1 MKKREP
7 YAYRASV
14 KSSTSDELI
23 NTYFLRPAAGV
34 LVRLLYR
41 TPVTPN
47 QLTLTSIA
55 AGLMAAL
62 LYAQAA
68 AETTIIA
75 GLLVTVKDIL
85 DGADGQLARSRQ
97 QYSRAG
103 RFLDSIGDFV
113 VNVAVFAAFSWAL
126 TSQTGNLTFLA
137 LGALAFLGTTL
148 RVSYHVYYQT
158 AFLHLQ
164 EKYSLN
170 RMTEELREEDLGAA
184 RGTLLLQRIFQT
196 LYGWQ
201 DRLVSRLDVWSRHA
215 IPLTPKLRTN
225 WYADATGLRLS
236 SFLGLGTELSLLTV
250 TSLFVRLDLYLFL
263 NLFLMN
269 ALWATTVAYR
279 RWVLSRRVREAGRE
293 EERG

>member
-1 MKKREP
+1 MKQRER

-41 TPVTPN
+41 TPITPN
-47 QLTLTSIA
+47 HLTLASIA

-126 TSQTGNLTFLA
+126 TSQTGNPTFLA

-164 EKYSLN
+164 GGYSVN
-170 RMTEELREEDLGAA
+170 RMTEELREEDLGGA
-184 RGTLLLQRIFQT
+184 RGTLLLQRIFQA

-201 DRLVSRLDVWSRHA
+201 DRLVSRLDTWSRHA
-215 IPLTPKLRTN
+215 IPLTPKLRTI

-279 RWVLSRRVREAGRE
+279 RWVLSGRVREAGRE